1 MINETSLYIL
11 HILNN
16 IKMLWTGLWQFIRIF
31 RWNGQIIRNTKVPNL
46 DKLKKTTRKMQLR
59 KKSEEFCKI

>member
-1 MINETSLYIL
+1 
-11 HILNN
+11 
-16 IKMLWTGLWQFIRIF
+16 MLWTGLWQFIRIF